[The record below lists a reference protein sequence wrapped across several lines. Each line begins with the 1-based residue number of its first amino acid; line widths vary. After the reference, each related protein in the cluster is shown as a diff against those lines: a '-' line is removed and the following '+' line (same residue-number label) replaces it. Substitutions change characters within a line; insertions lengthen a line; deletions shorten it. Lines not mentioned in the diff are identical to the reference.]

1 MFEVEYG
8 HDLLEFRGVFTVLMA
23 SFALMSAVPSA
34 APGHRTAVA
43 KLSALATGASR
54 PGRSDSPVG
63 PNVKDYFPKGTF
75 QAAKQM
81 VDRGQSRQAASLLK
95 RLLQKHPD
103 ARDGHRARF
112 LLALS
117 LLQIG
122 EYEGAADMFGELVL
136 AYPELRDDH
145 LFYRGQAL
153 YLFGNYVQ
161 ASRVLAD
168 VEEEGPR
175 GKEAARLRAWSLYK
189 ATDFEHLTLWLES
202 LHRLKGEELDSE
214 LLYVLAKAER
224 RVGEHRRA
232 RRFLRAVWRR
242 ADSERLAGK
251 ALLELA
257 ALNGRGADSL
267 TAAERAVVLRL
278 KKRLVAGRDF
288 DRTLG
293 LLERGLGGR
302 AAGLLRAEVA
312 AARAR
317 LAASKGKRA
326 AALGHLRRAVRWVP
340 VEMTRVR
347 ARLSLDEAET
357 LLAMEQE
364 RPALRAFDQLAER
377 FAGTPEAEKAL
388 VTSADILLRGRRY
401 KDAEARCDTLLEL
414 NPETPH
420 RMQCLWNAGWA
431 SFRQAQYEDAEARFE
446 SLSDLNPSAEMM
458 ASSTYWL
465 GRSREM
471 LGKAELAQ
479 AAFVRVLEDYPLNYY
494 AALAESHLTAPHDDD
509 AERARLP
516 TAAEDDDGGARMGAA
531 RGGAAAGDSE
541 LPTELRRVA
550 EYMRLGLRSK
560 AASALRSFEKKS
572 DREGVMLEAR
582 ALQMMTATYAK
593 LRMPEDARRLRELGL
608 RQYPAFLDDPAAL
621 KLAKQGHPMKY
632 EAEIRRAAAESGV
645 PVNLL
650 FALIRTESGFKA
662 DAVSNM
668 RAYGLAQLILPTA
681 IRMAAELR
689 VGPVSRARLL
699 YNPGLNARLGARYI
713 KSLLDRYDGM
723 EPLAIA
729 AYNAGPAA
737 VDAWRRRRV
746 RRLSSVSGAGIGVEV
761 AADEMAEEIAVAETR
776 AFVKGVLARA
786 RGYAVLYGTGAK
798 SQPELKPP
806 EVPLTLVSGPLSEP
820 MDVPDAAD
828 LRRSSRVDR
837 RSDARA
843 TRRGRRSRRSR
854 PARTAPIPASA
865 ERRL

>member
-1 MFEVEYG
+1 M
-8 HDLLEFRGVFTVLMA
+8 LTVVAA
-23 SFALMSAVPSA
+23 SFALMSVAPSA
-34 APGHRTAVA
+34 PGPRTFGMVPM
-43 KLSALATGASR
+43 LATGAAR
-54 PGRSDSPVG
+54 PRPARREANREDRGEPD
-63 PNVKDYFPKGTF
+63 VKDYFPRGTF
-75 QAAKQM
+75 QAAKHM
-81 VDRGQSRQAASLLK
+81 VDRGQSRQAVALLR

-122 EYEGAADMFGELVL
+122 EYEGAADMFQELVL

-153 YLFGNYVQ
+153 YLFGSYVQ

-168 VEEEGPR
+168 VDEEGPR
-175 GKEAARLRAWSLYK
+175 AREAARLRAWSLYK
-189 ATDFEHLTLWLES
+189 ATDFEHLTIWLEE
-202 LHRLKGEELDSE
+202 LQRLRGDDLDSE

-224 RVGEHRRA
+224 RVGERRRA
-232 RRFLRAVWRR
+232 RGFFRAVWRR

-257 ALNGRGADSL
+257 SLEGGGRDGL
-267 TAAERAVVLRL
+267 TKTERAVVLRL
-278 KKRLVAGRDF
+278 KNRLASGRDF

-317 LAASKGKRA
+317 IAVSRGRRA
-326 AALGHLRRAVRWVP
+326 EALGHLRRAVRWVP
-340 VEMTRVR
+340 VEMTGVR
-347 ARLSLDEAET
+347 ARLSLEEAET

-364 RPALRAFDQLAER
+364 RAALVAFDRLAAR
-377 FAGTPEAEKAL
+377 FSASPEAEKAL
-388 VTSADILLRGRRY
+388 VKSADILLRTRRY
-401 KDAEARCDTLLEL
+401 KEAEERCNTLLSRS
-414 NPETPH
+414 PDTPH
-420 RMQCLWNAGWA
+420 RVQCLWNAGWA

-446 SLSDLNPSAEMM
+446 SLGDLNPSAEML

-471 LGKAELAQ
+471 LGKADLAQ

-494 AALAESHLTAPHDDD
+494 AALAESHLTAPHDDT
-509 AERARLP
+509 ERAQMP
-516 TAAEDDDGGARMGAA
+516 TVEDEDGGAAGEAA
-531 RGGAAAGDSE
+531 VGDDHRDPRAKGDSSE
-541 LPTELRRVA
+541 PGLPIELRRVA

-560 AASALRSFEKKS
+560 AASALRSFEKAS
-572 DREGVMLEAR
+572 DKDGVMLEAR

-632 EAEIRRAAAESGV
+632 ETEIRRAAAESGV
-645 PVNLL
+645 PEHLL

-681 IRMAAELR
+681 SRMAAELR

-699 YNPGLNARLGARYI
+699 YNPALNARLGARYL

-746 RRLSSVSGAGIGVEV
+746 RRLSSVNGSGVGVAV
-761 AADEMAEEIAVAETR
+761 AADELAEEIAVAETR

-786 RGYAVLYGTGAK
+786 RGYAVLYGGPAK
-798 SQPELKPP
+798 SQPQLKQP
-806 EVPLTLVSGPLSEP
+806 EVPPTLVSGPLSEP
-820 MDVPDAAD
+820 IDVPGPAD
-828 LRRSSRVDR
+828 LRWSSRVER
-837 RSDARA
+837 RSDVPARK
-843 TRRGRRSRRSR
+843 RSRRRAGSV
-854 PARTAPIPASA
+854 PASA